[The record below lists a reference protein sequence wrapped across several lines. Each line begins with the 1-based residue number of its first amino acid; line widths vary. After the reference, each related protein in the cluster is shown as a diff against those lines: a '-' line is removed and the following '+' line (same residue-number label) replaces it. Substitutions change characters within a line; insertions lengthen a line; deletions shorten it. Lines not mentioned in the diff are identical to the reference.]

1 VSSVVCS
8 SAVVVVTGMR
18 HINAVYTF
26 TADVL
31 HSQDDG
37 DVVELEKKLSDLEKR
52 IENLDQML
60 GKRGSALDDSR
71 RLHQFFRLG
80 GSYERLSTVF
90 ACFSDVRCVN
100 VIDLRFQALVAVVHI
115 IRPANICRNGF

>member
-1 VSSVVCS
+1 
-8 SAVVVVTGMR
+8 MR